1 MKYFFY
7 CAGGL
12 GKEVKDI
19 FLRNGEDFSSIRF
32 IDDLIDEKFIDE
44 VCVINF
50 ESFLDQYKESYK
62 VNICHG
68 EPEARKILLD
78 KVKKAGVKL
87 FSVTSENS
95 VISKKAKV
103 SDGCTIC
110 DFSIVAN
117 NAFLAENVLI
127 NANSIIGHDINVGSN
142 TVISSKVNIGGNSII
157 GDSCYIGM
165 GTTIKEGTKIGSNTI
180 IGMGSVVYSDIPD
193 NVIALGNPAR
203 VSRRNEAKKVFK

>member
-19 FLRNGEDFSSIRF
+19 FLRNGEDFSSIQF
-32 IDDLIDEKFIDE
+32 IDDLIEEKFIDE
-44 VCVINF
+44 VSVSNF
-50 ESFLDQYKESYK
+50 ESFLDQYKKSYK

-68 EPEARKILLD
+68 EPEARKTLLS
-78 KVKKAGVKL
+78 KVKKAGVEL
-87 FSVTSENS
+87 FSVISENS
-95 VISKKAKV
+95 VISTKAKI

-117 NAFLAENVLI
+117 NAVLAENVLI
-127 NANSIIGHDINVGSN
+127 NANSIVGHDISIGSN

-157 GDSCYIGM
+157 GDTCYIGM
-165 GTTIKEGTKIGSNTI
+165 GSTIKEGTKIGSNSI